1 MEIINLERKN
11 EYTNFLINLL
21 APILY
26 DGINSI
32 YNDGIKLCNK
42 GDELKIF
49 QSLLKSIPDWT
60 STILD
65 DEINRIK
72 VISKCEYLE
81 DLIKAVI
88 KSNISLLMNNK
99 LIDKSLYDINLNQFI
114 HNCYITIAKEFYQYP
129 DLLYHNNKSL
139 DIKRNQR
146 ESILLI
152 KEGIKNSIRKMIPLN
167 IILKDYLHD
176 NNKIHDNETER
187 NNMNKLLYND
197 MNNEM
202 GNNMDNNMTKG
213 GYKNEIQNNSITN
226 SSLSNSNSKLK
237 SKEPKLTSDKAIEE
251 AYSNVRMHNSTNTNS
266 IINNIKNNNSKVLSS
281 NNNSHHI
288 KTINNDTSMSYN
300 IADNDNNYVTVYN
313 N

>member
-49 QSLLKSIPDWT
+49 QSLLKSIPEWT

-146 ESILLI
+146 ESIHLI

-167 IILKDYLHD
+167 IILKNYLHD

-187 NNMNKLLYND
+187 NNMNELVQNDINNDIKYN
-197 MNNEM
+197 MS
-202 GNNMDNNMTKG
+202 KG
-213 GYKNEIQNNSITN
+213 GYKNEIHNNSITN
-226 SSLSNSNSKLK
+226 SSLSNSSSK
-237 SKEPKLTSDKAIEE
+237 SITKEPKLTSDKAIED
-251 AYSNVRMHNSTNTNS
+251 AYSNIRIHNSTNTNS

-281 NNNSHHI
+281 NNNSQHI